1 MTALR
6 TLPFPG
12 DAFPSSE
19 DRHASL
25 AARLSASFAS
35 ALAHAARALR
45 VQLPAGLL
53 IDAALEPVAGDS
65 LRGRLNVSLP
75 GLDRGA
81 AHRVL
86 HAADQTCAY
95 WRLSPKNIDVVI
107 TLL

>member
-1 MTALR
+1 MTEHG
-6 TLPFPG
+6 TLPFRG
-12 DAFPSSE
+12 DAFPSSAAR
-19 DRHASL
+19 DASL
-25 AARLSASFAS
+25 TARFSASFAS

-65 LRGRLNVSLP
+65 LRGRLQVSLP
-75 GLDRGA
+75 GLDRRA
-81 AHRVL
+81 ARQVL
-86 HAADQTCAY
+86 HTADQTCAY